1 MRSRICSELSSRKP
15 SWPAF
20 NVRARKQAG
29 HMDASDLIKA
39 LQKHLARRGPSTYGE
54 CQSSVLSVFGSPME
68 PPDMPTPFVA
78 GQAGLASGPHST
90 YRPADRGAPTARNVM
105 AIRRRRDL
113 AAPDRSVGCG

>member
-1 MRSRICSELSSRKP
+1 
-15 SWPAF
+15 
-20 NVRARKQAG
+20 
-29 HMDASDLIKA
+29 
-39 LQKHLARRGPSTYGE
+39 
-54 CQSSVLSVFGSPME
+54 ME

-113 AAPDRSVGCG
+113 AAPDRSVGCGRYTRSTPALGALTGTSALCSGDRSGQSN